1 LFERPSTPFTASPL
15 DPALHRTLLVARDR
29 RERRGASG
37 DGQISVPDLGPE
49 EALALDGLLSPRKP
63 ILPGRTLRIA
73 LSQFEEA
80 LRSCG
85 IEPRAAYE
93 QVGERPLRDLPA
105 ERLTRHETREGFGTW
120 LRSHEVVRSQP
131 TLAEWFERALHQG
144 RVRVDMQPLVEQAL
158 QILAV
163 LPSKE
168 RVQRTVIAAQVLGD
182 PHALDVDTPLH
193 GLLVSI
199 LAAVAE
205 LDFASSAREIWSAW
219 NVLVDPLSSN
229 VAALNLP
236 LLGETNIARHARAMY
251 GQHVILTYGQ
261 LAAGDLRWPD
271 GAACFSCENPS
282 VLIAAEH
289 ALGETCPPL
298 ICTSGRPS
306 DAVRSLFSTIQSAGA
321 QICHHGDFDQAG
333 VQILRDLEARYDAR
347 PWRFDLESICGALCA
362 LGRPPLDPRPA
373 TLEHAVRRLATPL
386 AEELLVDGL
395 IADLRTVGKPS
406 VNSTIP

>member
-1 LFERPSTPFTASPL
+1 MPV

-37 DGQISVPDLGPE
+37 DGQISVPDLEPE

-63 ILPGRTLRIA
+63 ILPGRTLHLA

-105 ERLTRHETREGFGTW
+105 ERRTRHETREGFGTW

-205 LDFASSAREIWSAW
+205 PDFASSAREIWSAW

-236 LLGETNIARHARAMY
+236 LLGETNIARHARAMH

-261 LAAGDLRWPD
+261 LAEGDLRWPD

-289 ALGETCPPL
+289 ALGKTCPPL

-306 DAVRSLFSTIQSAGA
+306 DAVRSLFSTIQDAGGE
-321 QICHHGDFDQAG
+321 ICHHGDFDQAG
-333 VQILRDLEARYDAR
+333 VQILRDLEERHGAV
-347 PWRFDLESICGALCA
+347 PWRFDIASLDEALKR
-362 LGRPPLDPRPA
+362 LRWEPLVPRPT
-373 TLEHAVRRLATPL
+373 TLEYAVQKLTTTLPEELVIDDLVSDLKAIGRASVRRRSSGRLAR
-386 AEELLVDGL
+386 
-395 IADLRTVGKPS
+395 LRRR
-406 VNSTIP
+406 